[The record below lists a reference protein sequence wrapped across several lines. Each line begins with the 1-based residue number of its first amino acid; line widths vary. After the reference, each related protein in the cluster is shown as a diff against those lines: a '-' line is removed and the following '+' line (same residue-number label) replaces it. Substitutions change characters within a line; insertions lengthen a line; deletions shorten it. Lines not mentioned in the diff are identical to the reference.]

1 MQTALKEGDSTAE
14 EMFKTPA
21 ERTGEQVAEGTQ
33 AGVDALKNRYVKEPV
48 NPQQPSPDQ
57 DQQPPT
63 AEETTG
69 TQGTTSS
76 SSLQEATQAQENL
89 NRKRGHNSPRQ
100 KGQGTFGDQD
110 GGGN

>member
-33 AGVDALKNRYVKEPV
+33 AGVDALKNRYVTAKDIVIGGKQVAESLKNGTYKSEYGDSV

-57 DQQPPT
+57 NQQPPT

-76 SSLQEATQAQENL
+76 SSLQEA
-89 NRKRGHNSPRQ
+89 
-100 KGQGTFGDQD
+100 
-110 GGGN
+110 